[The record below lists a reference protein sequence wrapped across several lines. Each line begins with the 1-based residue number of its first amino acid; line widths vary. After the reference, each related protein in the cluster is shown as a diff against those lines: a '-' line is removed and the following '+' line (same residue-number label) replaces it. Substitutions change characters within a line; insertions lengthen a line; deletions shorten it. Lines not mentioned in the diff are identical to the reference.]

1 MYREKLSWYSY
12 FPRAPLY
19 KNSLIFHLWMNRRKN
34 FRRKMM
40 IHCLIFRRNFN
51 SFLKQSPLLNDL
63 HNKFYRRF
71 TNNFNFNEKRDFK
84 WLLWKYCSNNYENS
98 LKEKERFLHFF
109 YVMWRNNCKLA
120 MSVYCHTRIIDLE
133 NKYLMESCLR
143 L

>member
-1 MYREKLSWYSY
+1 
-12 FPRAPLY
+12 
-19 KNSLIFHLWMNRRKN
+19 
-34 FRRKMM
+34 MM

-98 LKEKERFLHFF
+98 LKEKERFLQFF
-109 YVMWRNNCKLA
+109 YIMWRNNCKLA